1 MTFPVRERSSE
12 NRPLDSPSLLP
23 RSNAL
28 FASLSEADRRR
39 LAPLCERVHLRQGSV
54 IADIGAQVRHA
65 YFPIRG
71 MISLHAISPNGTL
84 IQVAAIHSAGIL
96 APSLFVESVTPYRIA
111 APLACDVYRMR
122 ALTFVET
129 CKQCSALDVAV
140 GTFRNR
146 YSTHIGQTA
155 VCHHFH
161 PLLKRVCRWILVC
174 ADCARSEMVE
184 LTQDR
189 LAQMLGTSRES
200 VSRVATRL
208 QDEAVIRQRH
218 GRIHIVNRPALM
230 THACDCYAED
240 RHVAS
245 SSGSRHR

>member
-1 MTFPVRERSSE
+1 MREHSSE

-23 RSNAL
+23 RSNEL
-28 FASLSEADRRR
+28 LASLSDADRRR
-39 LAPLCERVHLRQGSV
+39 LAPLFERVSLRQGSV

-71 MISLHAISPNGTL
+71 MMSLHAMTPEGTL
-84 IQVAAIHSAGIL
+84 IQVAAIHSAGVL
-96 APSLFVESVTPYRIA
+96 APSLFVDSVTPYRIA
-111 APLACDVYRMR
+111 ALLPCDVYRMR
-122 ALTFVET
+122 ATNFAEI
-129 CKQCSALDVAV
+129 CQRCSALDVAV
-140 GTFRNR
+140 GKFRNR

-174 ADCARSEMVE
+174 ADCARSETIE

-208 QDEAVIRQRH
+208 QDQTVIRQRH
-218 GRIHIVNRPALM
+218 GRIHIINRPALIAR
-230 THACDCYAED
+230 ACECYSED
-240 RHVAS
+240 RCDVIERRVH
-245 SSGSRHR
+245 HR